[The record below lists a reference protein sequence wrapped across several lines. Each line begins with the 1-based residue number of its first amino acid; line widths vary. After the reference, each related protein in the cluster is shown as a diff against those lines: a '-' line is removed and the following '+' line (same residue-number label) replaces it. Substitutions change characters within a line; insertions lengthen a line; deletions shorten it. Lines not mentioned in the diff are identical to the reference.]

1 MSRGSIQ
8 RRGRHS
14 WRIKV
19 DLASTNSG
27 RQTRYL
33 TVRGTRRDAEREL
46 ARLVNAAHDGSLV
59 EPSKLTVGAYLQ
71 AWLAN
76 PHGLANKTVTRYRQ
90 LAHYQ
95 IIPHLG
101 MVPLQ
106 QLRPA
111 HIVDWHAKLLAG
123 GGVGGRALSARSV
136 LHAHCL
142 LHHALERALRS
153 EIITRNVA
161 HAVRPP
167 RIETREIQILKADE
181 IAAVLTALVDHP
193 LYPLVVVALSSGAR
207 RGELLGLQWGDVD
220 FASGTIKIER
230 SLEQAGGTLQCKRP
244 KSRHGVRTIA
254 LPAAAVEALKDH
266 HRKTL
271 ERRLL
276 LGQGKPAADTFVFT
290 TFDGDPIRPDSLSR
304 WWGDMVRSR
313 KLPAVSFHALRH
325 SHASALIAAGVDP
338 LSASRRLGHSSPGIT
353 LNVYS
358 HVFNRNEDKAVAAI
372 TAALK
377 GAD

>member
-19 DLASTNSG
+19 DLPSTNSG
-27 RQTRYL
+27 RQTRHL

-207 RGELLGLQWGDVD
+207 RGELMGLQWGDVD
-220 FASGTIKIER
+220 FASGSIKIER
-230 SLEQAGGTLQCKRP
+230 SLEQAGGTLQCKPARRAHNCAASSRSRGAEGPSPQDTGAPIAARAGQAGRGHLRVHHVRRRP
-244 KSRHGVRTIA
+244 DQTRQFESLVGRYGAITEA
-254 LPAAAVEALKDH
+254 AGSQLSCAAAFPRQRTD
-266 HRKTL
+266 R
-271 ERRLL
+271 
-276 LGQGKPAADTFVFT
+276 G
-290 TFDGDPIRPDSLSR
+290 
-304 WWGDMVRSR
+304 RS
-313 KLPAVSFHALRH
+313 
-325 SHASALIAAGVDP
+325 
-338 LSASRRLGHSSPGIT
+338 
-353 LNVYS
+353 
-358 HVFNRNEDKAVAAI
+358 
-372 TAALK
+372 
-377 GAD
+377 

>member
-1 MSRGSIQ
+1 MSRGSIK
-8 RRGRHS
+8 RRGRFS
-14 WRIKV
+14 WRLKV
-19 DLASTNSG
+19 DLPSAGEG
-27 RQTRYL
+27 RQTYYR

-46 ARLVNAAHDGSLV
+46 AKIVNAAHDGTLV

-71 AWLAN
+71 TWLSN
-76 PHGLANKTVTRYRQ
+76 PHGLANKTAERYRQ
-90 LAHYQ
+90 LARYQ
-95 IIPHLG
+95 ILPHLG
-101 MVPLQ
+101 AVPLQ

-111 HIVDWHAKLLAG
+111 HIVDWHAKLLAEG
-123 GGVGGRALSARSV
+123 GAGGRPLSARTVS
-136 LHAHCL
+136 HAHCL
-142 LHHALERALRS
+142 LHHALERALRG

-167 RIETREIQILKADE
+167 RVEAHEVRSLKADE
-181 IAAVLTALVDHP
+181 ITAVLTALADHP

-220 FASGTIKIER
+220 FAGGTIRIER
-230 SLEQAGGTLQCKRP
+230 SLEQAGGALRCKRP

-254 LPAAAVEALKDH
+254 LPAVAVEALKDH
-266 HRKTL
+266 HRRTL

-276 LGQGKPAADTFVFT
+276 LGQGRPAADTFVFT
-290 TFDGDPIRPDSLSR
+290 TFDGNPIRPDSLSR

-313 KLPAVSFHALRH
+313 KLPAISFHALRH

-338 LSASRRLGHSSPGIT
+338 LSASRRLGHSSPSIT

-358 HVFNRNEDKAVAAI
+358 HVFKRSEDKAVAAI

>member
-19 DLASTNSG
+19 DLPSTNSG
-27 RQTRYL
+27 RQTRHL

-59 EPSKLTVGAYLQ
+59 APSKLTIGAYLQ

-90 LAHYQ
+90 LANYQ

-123 GGVGGRALSARSV
+123 GGVGGQALSARSV
-136 LHAHCL
+136 FHAHCL

-153 EIITRNVA
+153 EIITRMPSD
-161 HAVRPP
+161 R
-167 RIETREIQILKADE
+167 RESKRGRSRFSRLTRSRLCSRR
-181 IAAVLTALVDHP
+181 
-193 LYPLVVVALSSGAR
+193 SS
-207 RGELLGLQWGDVD
+207 
-220 FASGTIKIER
+220 TIR
-230 SLEQAGGTLQCKRP
+230 S
-244 KSRHGVRTIA
+244 I
-254 LPAAAVEALKDH
+254 
-266 HRKTL
+266 
-271 ERRLL
+271 
-276 LGQGKPAADTFVFT
+276 
-290 TFDGDPIRPDSLSR
+290 R
-304 WWGDMVRSR
+304 WWWWR
-313 KLPAVSFHALRH
+313 
-325 SHASALIAAGVDP
+325 
-338 LSASRRLGHSSPGIT
+338 
-353 LNVYS
+353 
-358 HVFNRNEDKAVAAI
+358 
-372 TAALK
+372 
-377 GAD
+377 

>member
-1 MSRGSIQ
+1 MRGSVQ

-14 WRIKV
+14 WRIKY
-19 DLASTNSG
+19 DIPNAGAG
-27 RQTRYL
+27 RKTRYA
-33 TVRGTRRDAEREL
+33 TVRGSRKDAERAL
-46 ARLVNAAHDGSLV
+46 ARLVNAAHDGTLV

-76 PHGLANKTVTRYRQ
+76 PHGLANKTAERYRQ
-90 LAHYQ
+90 LARYQ
-95 IIPHLG
+95 ILPHLG

-123 GGVGGRALSARSV
+123 GGVSGRALAPRTV
-136 LHAHCL
+136 FHAHCL
-142 LHHALERALRS
+142 LNHALERALQG

-167 RIETREIQILKADE
+167 RVEAREVRSLKADE
-181 IAAVLTALVDHP
+181 ITAVLTALADHP
-193 LYPLVVVALSSGAR
+193 FYPLVVVALSSGAR

-220 FASGTIKIER
+220 FAGGTIRIER
-230 SLEQAGGTLQCKRP
+230 SLEQAGSALQCKRP

-254 LPAAAVEALKDH
+254 LPAVAVEALKDH
-266 HRKTL
+266 HRKML

-304 WWGDMVRSR
+304 WWGDIVRSR
-313 KLPAVSFHALRH
+313 KLPAISFHALRH

-338 LSASRRLGHSSPGIT
+338 LSASRRLGHSSPSIT
-353 LNVYS
+353 LNIYS
-358 HVFNRNEDKAVAAI
+358 HVFKRSEDKAVAAI

>member
-1 MSRGSIQ
+1 VRGSIQ

-14 WRIKV
+14 WRIKF
-19 DLASTNSG
+19 DIANTGTG
-27 RQTRYL
+27 RETRYV

-46 ARLVNAAHDGSLV
+46 AKIVNAAHDGTLIK
-59 EPSKLTVGAYLQ
+59 PSKITIGAYLH

-76 PHGLANKTVTRYRQ
+76 PHGLANKTAERYRQ
-90 LAHYQ
+90 LARYQ

-106 QLRPA
+106 QLRRA

-123 GGVGGRALSARSV
+123 GGVGGQALSPRTV

-142 LHHALERALRS
+142 LHHALERALEG

-167 RIETREIQILKADE
+167 RVETREIQILKADQ
-181 IAAVLTALVDHP
+181 ITAMLTALADHP
-193 LYPLVVVALSSGAR
+193 LYSLVVVALSSGAR
-207 RGELLGLQWGDVD
+207 RGELLGLQWGDID
-220 FASGTIKIER
+220 FARGALKIER
-230 SLEQAGGTLQCKRP
+230 SLEQTGGTLQCKQP

-254 LPAAAVEALKDH
+254 LPTVAVEALKDH
-266 HRKTL
+266 HRRTL

-290 TFDGDPIRPDSLSR
+290 TFDGDPIRPDGLSR
-304 WWGDMVRSR
+304 QWGDIVRSR
-313 KLPAVSFHALRH
+313 KLPTVSFHALRH

-338 LSASRRLGHSSPGIT
+338 LSASRRLGHSSPSIT

-358 HVFNRNEDKAVAAI
+358 HVFNRSEDKAVAAI